1 MEPDPLI
8 DEIHEIRRQISA
20 EFGHDP
26 RRLIAHYME
35 MERRL
40 KAEGKYRF
48 VNSPLGRE
56 ERADDLVLREKPKES

>member
-26 RRLIAHYME
+26 RRLVAHYME
-35 MERRL
+35 REREMRRS
-40 KAEGKYRF
+40 GKYKFRDA
-48 VNSPLGRE
+48 PIEQPE
-56 ERADDLVLREKPKES
+56 EDLVLRDKPKGA

>member
-26 RRLIAHYME
+26 RRLVAHYMAREQE
-35 MERRL
+35 MRRS
-40 KAEGKYRF
+40 GKYKLRD
-48 VNSPLGRE
+48 VPIGQPDE
-56 ERADDLVLREKPKES
+56 ALVLRDKPKGA